1 MFYNLTLHIENA
13 REIMSAFRDL
23 RPAARPVAITL
34 CLVALLAGCSGGGG
48 GDACATVE
56 QNRFVHQDLLDR
68 YYWYQQVPNDID
80 YGRFASPQETL
91 SYLRYDTF
99 DRFSY
104 IASQTAFD
112 NLFNNGTYIGYG
124 FSYFVEH
131 GASAWVRFVYS
142 QSPAAA
148 AGMERGDE
156 ILSINGQSVASVI
169 ATDGWATIFG
179 PAEPGIPLSIE
190 LRRKSGLVETL
201 RLDKNT
207 VTINTV
213 LHSEVID
220 SGVNRIGYLVFN
232 SFLNTSLAELDP
244 VFAQFKADNVNH
256 LILDLRYNGGGS
268 ISVARDLASYI
279 KTTSLAN
286 SETYVELRY
295 NDKLQSNNF
304 RYYFRPLT
312 NSLGLDE
319 LTVVISESTCSA
331 SEQLV
336 SALQPYFSRVTTV
349 GGSSC
354 GKPVGMNPVDFCD
367 LTLVAVNFAGFNA
380 AGQGDYFDG
389 IPADCAASDDV
400 ALELGDPVEPMLQ
413 AARYFIDNRSCQ
425 VSFRARQRRPNKLQ
439 GLQLVSGAV

>member
-1 MFYNLTLHIENA
+1 VFYNLTLNIANA
-13 REIMSAFRDL
+13 TEIMPASKEI
-23 RPAARPVAITL
+23 RPKAGRVAAIL
-34 CLVALLAGCSGGGG
+34 CLVALLTGCSDGGGG
-48 GDACATVE
+48 RACDTVD

-91 SYLRYDTF
+91 DYLRYSTL

-104 IASQTAFD
+104 ITSQAAFD

-124 FSYFVEH
+124 FSYFVENA
-131 GASAWVRFVYS
+131 ASAWVRFVYA

-156 ILSINGQSVASVI
+156 ILSVNGQSVASII
-169 ATDGWATIFG
+169 ATDGWTTIFG
-179 PAEPGIPLSIE
+179 PTEPGIPLAIE

-201 RLDKNT
+201 QMVNNT

-213 LHSEVID
+213 LHSEVII

-244 VFAQFKADNVNH
+244 VFMQFKADNVNH

-319 LTVVISESTCSA
+319 LTVVTSESTCSA
-331 SEQLV
+331 SEQVV
-336 SALQPYFSRVTTV
+336 SALQPYFSRITTV

-354 GKPVGMNPVDFCD
+354 GKPVGMNPVEFCD
-367 LTLVAVNFAGFNA
+367 LTLVAVNFASFNA
-380 AGQGDYFDG
+380 AGQGNYFNG
-389 IPADCAASDDV
+389 IAADCAASDDV
-400 ALELGDPVEPMLQ
+400 GFALGDPAEPMLQ
-413 AARYFIDNRSCQ
+413 AARHFIDNQSCQ
-425 VSFRARQRRPNKLQ
+425 VAPRARQRRQNILQ
-439 GLQLVSGAV
+439 GLQHVSGAV